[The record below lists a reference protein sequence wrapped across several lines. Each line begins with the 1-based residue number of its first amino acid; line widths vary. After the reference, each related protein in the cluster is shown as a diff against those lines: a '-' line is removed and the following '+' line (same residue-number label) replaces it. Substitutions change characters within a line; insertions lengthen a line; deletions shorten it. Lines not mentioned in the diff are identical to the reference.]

1 MLETTLDAHGFG
13 TEMASLVSPARP
25 IQSIEFLRGR
35 AKELSRIDRALKA
48 RLGRLESEQKS
59 VRGELAG
66 MRQNPT
72 ITPQQIADAFQK
84 QVQNLRG
91 MLDDPDTER
100 SRVRELLIKIVGPVR
115 LTEDSDGAWAEMEE
129 PAQRIALAG
138 STPLNMVA
146 RARFELAT
154 FGL

>member
-1 MLETTLDAHGFG
+1 
-13 TEMASLVSPARP
+13 
-25 IQSIEFLRGR
+25 
-35 AKELSRIDRALKA
+35 
-48 RLGRLESEQKS
+48 
-59 VRGELAG
+59 

>member
-1 MLETTLDAHGFG
+1 
-13 TEMASLVSPARP
+13 
-25 IQSIEFLRGR
+25 
-35 AKELSRIDRALKA
+35 
-48 RLGRLESEQKS
+48 
-59 VRGELAG
+59 

-146 RARFELAT
+146 RARFELTT